1 MKLKNFITVGLVA
14 APAAALAGPTLNS
27 AGATFPAPIYQRW
40 FQDYA
45 RTSGIVFS

>member
-1 MKLKNFITVGLVA
+1 MKLKNLIAISLLA
-14 APAAALAGPTLNS
+14 APTAALAGTTLNG

-45 RTSGIVFS
+45 RTSGNVFL